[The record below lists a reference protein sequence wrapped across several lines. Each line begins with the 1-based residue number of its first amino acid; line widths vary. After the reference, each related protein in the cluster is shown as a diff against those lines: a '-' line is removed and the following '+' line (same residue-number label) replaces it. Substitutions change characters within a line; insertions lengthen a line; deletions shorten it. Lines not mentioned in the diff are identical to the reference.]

1 MNTTTKIFALL
12 SLTVISLGFLQSC
25 KNKEPSIIKI
35 FVKTDVNN
43 TLTPG
48 VKVILIGDQGSDPK
62 TNAFVDTLVTNE
74 SGFAEFNMQDHF
86 DEGDKDYEVGYF
98 RVIAKTPTLYGEGYV
113 RARVHTTAVETVFIQ

>member
-1 MNTTTKIFALL
+1 MITTTKTFALL
-12 SLTVISLGFLQSC
+12 VLTVISLGFLQSC

-35 FVKTDVNN
+35 YVRTNSNAVA
-43 TLTPG
+43 PG
-48 VKVILIGDQGSDPK
+48 VKVILIGDQGSDPE

-86 DEGDKDYEVGYF
+86 DEGDKDYDVGYY

-113 RARVHTTAVETVFIQ
+113 RARVHTTAVETVSIQ

>member
-1 MNTTTKIFALL
+1 MITTTKTFALL
-12 SLTVISLGFLQSC
+12 TLTVLSLGFLQSC
-25 KNKEPSIIKI
+25 KNKEPSIVKI
-35 FVKTDVNN
+35 YVRTNSNAVA
-43 TLTPG
+43 PG
-48 VKVILIGDQGSDPK
+48 VKVIVIGDQSSDPA

-86 DEGDKDYEVGYF
+86 DEGDKDYEVGYY

>member
-1 MNTTTKIFALL
+1 MITTTKTFALL
-12 SLTVISLGFLQSC
+12 ALTVLSLGFLQSC

-35 FVKTDVNN
+35 YVRTNSNAVA
-43 TLTPG
+43 PG
-48 VKVILIGDQGSDPK
+48 VKVILIGDQSSDPK

-86 DEGDKDYEVGYF
+86 DEGDKDYDVGYY

>member
-1 MNTTTKIFALL
+1 MITTTKTFALL
-12 SLTVISLGFLQSC
+12 ALTVLSLGFLQSC

-35 FVKTDVNN
+35 YVRTNSNAVA
-43 TLTPG
+43 PG
-48 VKVILIGDQGSDPK
+48 VKVIVIGDQGSDPE

-86 DEGDKDYEVGYF
+86 DEGGKDYEVGYY